1 MSGRGI
7 YSMWTLPPNT
17 NNPCHSCNQLTESK
31 HEAHWHKHRRQQMRK
46 HHLQPGAPLAE
57 IDEFLF
63 RENLIKPK
71 SNQSKKK
78 TFHAVK
84 TKKQKKMFEI
94 FVWLALSRE
103 WGKFHPHSLAMYGF
117 TQLFGDADSFDQW
130 KKLQSWSELKC
141 FDGQKSH
148 TLDLQV
154 SKGLQEIYNTNT
166 YVYILYI
173 YITRFHCWR

>member
-71 SNQSKKK
+71 SNQSKKNIPRSEDKK
-78 TFHAVK
+78 T
-84 TKKQKKMFEI
+84 KKMFEI

-130 KKLQSWSELKC
+130 KKTSELKWTEV
-141 FDGQKSH
+141 FRRTKI
-148 TLDLQV
+148 
-154 SKGLQEIYNTNT
+154 IYLGPTS
-166 YVYILYI
+166 
-173 YITRFHCWR
+173 